1 MKTTD
6 FSSTVT
12 STFLNENMFKK
23 FGTKIDFNKYT
34 REDLENYR
42 NLLRTKVTHLETS
55 AGFND
60 LLANEGY
67 QQDKF
72 MLNLLNTKIKEMLGE
87 SRASKNKTEG
97 IDMNTTEAVDKKKF
111 AKLAPPKNKV
121 TFADKI
127 AGAKKKDEKVKEAVK
142 SDKPWT
148 DKSGKQQSGMSVKG
162 DKYTGKEAEKDSKEK
177 KVKEAAEK
185 TDKPWTDKS
194 GKKQSGMAVKGDKYT
209 GKDAEKDDK
218 AKNKKIKEGVRRA
231 HQFIIIEGLK
241 RMINEDEEGKAKDIT
256 AGTDMVNDFTSWMQR
271 VGQYQTK
278 SMIELADSI
287 RANFGQAEADAF
299 KAAITPALQE
309 ALAALTQ
316 SRESITRAVA
326 VLAGEESAQ
335 APMGMDP
342 LSGLDAMGAGDDL
355 SGAPDLDSMNSPD
368 EFGASDAAT
377 GGEVTAGRGLRE
389 NRKLIRASK
398 LAEAHSVMSKL
409 SR

>member
-42 NLLRTKVTHLETS
+42 NLLRTKVNHLETS

-67 QQDKF
+67 QRDKF

-87 SRASKNKTEG
+87 SKMVAELKKKEG
-97 IDMNTTEAVDKKKF
+97 IDMNTTETVDKKKF

-121 TFADKI
+121 TYADKI
-127 AGAKKKDEKVKEAVK
+127 AGAKKKD
-142 SDKPWT
+142 
-148 DKSGKQQSGMSVKG
+148 G
-162 DKYTGKEAEKDSKEK
+162 
-177 KVKEAAEK
+177 KVKEAAVK

-194 GKKQSGMAVKGDKYT
+194 GKQQSGMAVKGDKYT
-209 GKDAEKDDK
+209 GKDAEKDAKEKKVKEAAVKTDK
-218 AKNKKIKEGVRRA
+218 PWTDKSGKQQSGMAVKGDKYTGKDAEKEEKSKNKKIKEGIRRA
-231 HQFIIIEGLK
+231 HQYIIIEGLK

-309 ALAALTQ
+309 ALSSLTQ

-335 APMGMDP
+335 APMGMNGLGGLGVDDELSDP
-342 LSGLDAMGAGDDL
+342 ASM
-355 SGAPDLDSMNSPD
+355 DSMNPSD

-377 GGEVTAGRGLRE
+377 GGDVTAGRGLRE
-389 NRKLIRASK
+389 SRQMARASK

-409 SR
+409 SK

>member
-42 NLLRTKVTHLETS
+42 NLLRTKVNHLETS

-67 QQDKF
+67 QRDKF

-87 SRASKNKTEG
+87 SKMVAELKKKEG

-121 TFADKI
+121 TYADKI
-127 AGAKKKDEKVKEAVK
+127 AGAKKKD
-142 SDKPWT
+142 
-148 DKSGKQQSGMSVKG
+148 G
-162 DKYTGKEAEKDSKEK
+162 
-177 KVKEAAEK
+177 KVKEAAVK

-194 GKKQSGMAVKGDKYT
+194 GKQQSGMAVKGDKYT
-209 GKDAEKDDK
+209 GKDAEKEEK
-218 AKNKKIKEGVRRA
+218 SKNKKIKEGIRRA
-231 HQFIIIEGLK
+231 HQYIIIEGLK

-309 ALAALTQ
+309 ALSSLTQ

-335 APMGMDP
+335 APMGMNGLGGLGVDDELSDP
-342 LSGLDAMGAGDDL
+342 ASM
-355 SGAPDLDSMNSPD
+355 DSMNPSD

-377 GGEVTAGRGLRE
+377 GGDVTAGRGLRE
-389 NRKLIRASK
+389 SRQMARASK

-409 SR
+409 SK